1 MIANHMYSAEG
12 DAMLSEQQIDFFNAN
27 GFVIAENAVSP
38 AQLQLLRDDFAGWGD
53 LNFGLHNITRLGGHC
68 AICRPSKSTVTGIT
82 NAAI

>member
-38 AQLQLLRDDFAGWGD
+38 AQLQSLRDDFARWD
-53 LNFGLHNITRLGGHC
+53 
-68 AICRPSKSTVTGIT
+68 
-82 NAAI
+82 AAMLAAHIVKRNGMPR